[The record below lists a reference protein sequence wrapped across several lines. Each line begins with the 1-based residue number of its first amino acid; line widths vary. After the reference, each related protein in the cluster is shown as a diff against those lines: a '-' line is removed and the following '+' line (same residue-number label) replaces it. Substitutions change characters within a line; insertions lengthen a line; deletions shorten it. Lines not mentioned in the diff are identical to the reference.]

1 LSGNF
6 LSGTGADWT
15 GAVATEAARHSVSS
29 RRPKGRRGATWV
41 EVWIVFTVL

>member
-15 GAVATEAARHSVSS
+15 GPVAMEAARHSVSN
-29 RRPKGRRGATWV
+29 RRPQGRRGAG
-41 EVWIVFTVL
+41 WIGVGVFTML